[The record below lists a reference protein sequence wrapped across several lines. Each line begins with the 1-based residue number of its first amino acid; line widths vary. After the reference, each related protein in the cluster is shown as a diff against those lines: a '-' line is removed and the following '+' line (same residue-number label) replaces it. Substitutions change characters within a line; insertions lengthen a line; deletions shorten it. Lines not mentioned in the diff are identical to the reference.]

1 MKLSVLFGVVCHY
14 FNTKKTDMASKQQQA
29 FGMCVH
35 PCPGMSSGDRSANPA
50 TLCASGRSGLRQA
63 HISRSTR
70 KHSGLGMPAPSEE
83 GFRVVNSNAPYWFA
97 VSGRCSNRTTTHK
110 PRNQSREAGPSSRIF
125 DSMETSAKYI
135 SLGPAEY
142 RKRVSN
148 SVRVSPA
155 QVYGGVVHRGGPQQV
170 LVMEQEVKAL
180 LEKGAIECVPRSNR
194 ESGFNRRFFIV
205 SKKDGGCVQ
214 F

>member
-1 MKLSVLFGVVCHY
+1 
-14 FNTKKTDMASKQQQA
+14 
-29 FGMCVH
+29 
-35 PCPGMSSGDRSANPA
+35 
-50 TLCASGRSGLRQA
+50 
-63 HISRSTR
+63 
-70 KHSGLGMPAPSEE
+70 MPAPSEE
-83 GFRVVNSNAPYWFA
+83 SFRVVSSNAPYWFA

-125 DSMETSAKYI
+125 DSMETSAKCI

-194 ESGFNRRFFIV
+194 ESRFNRRFFIV
-205 SKKDGGCVQ
+205 SKKDGGVVSNFRSFEFWSTTSCSSSSRC
-214 F
+214 